1 MFLFDSPK
9 SIRKPVFQK
18 RVNKKYYFLF
28 KDTHREKAPSNKI
41 PALTKS
47 MSMDIWVIGT
57 SIQLCIRSYSAEK
70 KLIKIKQL
78 LAKLRSL

>member
-47 MSMDIWVIGT
+47 MNGHLGNWNVNST
-57 SIQLCIRSYSAEK
+57 LYRSYSAEK
-70 KLIKIKQL
+70 RFIKIKHL